1 MTAVAGVAL
10 AVKGPPLSMTKRT
23 LGGLGVGAMIEAASV
38 FCFLGLRGLP
48 VSVAAASNA
57 SVVVTVVL
65 SAVSCTN
72 PSAAPGTRGC
82 PYTPRSNPPGSL
94 GRLIDSAQ
102 RNGW

>member
-72 PSAAPGTRGC
+72 PSAAPGAR
-82 PYTPRSNPPGSL
+82 
-94 GRLIDSAQ
+94 RLPLHSSEQ
-102 RNGW
+102 PS